1 MKVLVLNGSPRG
13 ERGATAGALTPFV
26 EGMRDAG
33 ADVEVVLLHK
43 LDIKQCRGCFNCWW
57 NTPGKCAIDDDM
69 KDLLPRLADADIW
82 VYATPVYVD
91 GMTGTMKTLLD
102 RSIPLLEGRWEVRDD
117 HCRHPLREGT
127 KPGKIVLVSVSGFT
141 ERDNFDPLVVHVKA
155 AAKNFYRDF
164 VGAVL
169 RPNAWVLPEVQKRG
183 VSIEDVMSALRD
195 AGREVIASGRISDK
209 TLDAISREV
218 VARAEILKAYE

>member
-13 ERGATAGALTPFV
+13 ERGATAGALAPFV

-57 NTPGKCAIDDDM
+57 NTPGKCAIGDDM

-117 HCRHPLREGT
+117 HCRHPLRKGT

-141 ERDNFDPLVVHVKA
+141 EMDNFDPLVAHVRA
-155 AAKNFYRDF
+155 AAKNFYRNY

-169 RPNAWVLPEVQKRG
+169 RPNAWVLPEIEKRG
-183 VSIEDVMSALRD
+183 ISIEGIRSALRD
-195 AGREVIASGRISDK
+195 AGRETVASGQISIE
-209 TLDAISREV
+209 TLDEVSREV
-218 VARAEILKAYE
+218 VTRAEILKAYE

>member
-13 ERGATAGALTPFV
+13 ERGATAGALAPFV

-57 NTPGKCAIDDDM
+57 NTPGKCATDDDM
-69 KDLLPRLADADIW
+69 KELLPRLADADIW

-102 RSIPLLEGRWEVRDD
+102 RSIPLLEGRWELRDD

-127 KPGKIVLVSVSGFT
+127 KAGKIVLFSVSGFT
-141 ERDNFDPLVVHVKA
+141 EMDNFEPLVAHVKA
-155 AAKNFYRDF
+155 AAKNFYRNY

-169 RPNAWVLPEVQKRG
+169 RPNAWALAEVQKRG
-183 VSIEDVMSALRD
+183 ISIEQVMSALRD
-195 AGREVIASGRISDK
+195 AGRELTTNEQISNE

-218 VARAEILKAYE
+218 VTRAEIFKAYE